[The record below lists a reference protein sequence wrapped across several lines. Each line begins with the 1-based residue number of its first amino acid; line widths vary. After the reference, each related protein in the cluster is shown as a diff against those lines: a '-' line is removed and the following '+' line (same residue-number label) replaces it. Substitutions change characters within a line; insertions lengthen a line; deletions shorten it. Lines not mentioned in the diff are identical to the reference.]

1 MPNLPASFLGGF
13 QRAGDLFAD
22 QLAKLAAKL
31 LAHLRL
37 DLGPKLSPQAVPQ
50 SIAGHLPEPLG
61 LGAGQKSTY
70 PSYPARSADR
80 GESQRWPGH
89 AARVR
94 PGPGGP
100 SESRATRD
108 PNTPC
113 HLVARKT
120 NRDYA
125 YYIDLRLLAVVSPTF
140 ERSSRSDVRSR
151 RVASRHQDR
160 RIRTNQG
167 RRLCA
172 RALRKSN
179 TGKNQ
184 SADTIFSR
192 GLGRVTGKIVE
203 LVIEGPPSSRALT
216 CAIYALGSRWRARTS
231 ATASRSTHC
240 SSARSGAFSIWE

>member
-167 RRLCA
+167 RQPRA
-172 RALRKSN
+172 RARARARV
-179 TGKNQ
+179 TGPPPKNGPL
-184 SADTIFSR
+184 AGIFSR
-192 GLGRVTGKIVE
+192 GLGRVRGKIVE
-203 LVIEGPPSSRALT
+203 LVIRSSADD
-216 CAIYALGSRWRARTS
+216 GHTS
-231 ATASRSTHC
+231 ALNSVREQ
-240 SSARSGAFSIWE
+240 GF